1 METFVMPSERD
12 SGDILRILTV
22 FADNISDSDLEEL
35 LDSSTMKPDEQV
47 RFREKYRTM
56 RDDLERVCAAYRD
69 YELHERDVNKKVLEE
84 FLLLLQQGPE
94 QRAKLIHQL
103 ALVLVRAEKL
113 FFLDSVLMSV
123 LNEIWP
129 KVKRPKTLPA
139 FSCGIVPS
147 EAEWPKYRLEDI
159 YDEKSLKAQNF
170 WNDAYFLV
178 MPDIEA
184 ATDALKKKKKELDSI
199 VKAMDG
205 CMKIIGLLT
214 KGIGLLA

>member
-1 METFVMPSERD
+1 
-12 SGDILRILTV
+12 
-22 FADNISDSDLEEL
+22 
-35 LDSSTMKPDEQV
+35 
-47 RFREKYRTM
+47 
-56 RDDLERVCAAYRD
+56 
-69 YELHERDVNKKVLEE
+69 
-84 FLLLLQQGPE
+84 
-94 QRAKLIHQL
+94 
-103 ALVLVRAEKL
+103 
-113 FFLDSVLMSV
+113 
-123 LNEIWP
+123 
-129 KVKRPKTLPA
+129 
-139 FSCGIVPS
+139 VPS